1 MFVLQ
6 VVLIITIFT
15 IKDAKLYVHVVT
27 LSAKFNKKPH
37 ETFSGKDLI
46 DEFIRMILKQVVT
59 IKIIHINIDTFS
71 NQILL
76 ELIDYLY

>member
-1 MFVLQ
+1 M
-6 VVLIITIFT
+6 IFT

-27 LSAKFNKKPH
+27 LSANSIKKAH

-46 DEFIRMILKQVVT
+46 EEFIRMILKQIVT
-59 IKIIHINIDTFS
+59 IKIIHIIIDTFS

-76 ELIDYLY
+76 ELINYLY